1 MKKPVTRVLS
11 GVLALSG
18 IVLILS
24 VFYPIISYELKSRT
38 EFQQFISPVPEQEFT
53 DFTKASSWF
62 PQAGTQS
69 ENTASSVVKY
79 YNLSIPKLGIHD
91 AVVSL
96 GGEDLSDSLIQYPG
110 TALPGKTGN
119 AVVFGHSV
127 LPTFYDPKLYL
138 TIFST
143 LPTLKKQDIVKVDYD
158 GISYEYHVE
167 EMFEVSPEDL
177 DVLSQETGDSYI
189 SLVTCVPPGDPRSPR
204 RLIVRA
210 KLVPPENKSLT
221 YTP

>member
-1 MKKPVTRVLS
+1 MSVLLAGS
-11 GVLALSG
+11 GLL
-18 IVLILS
+18 LILA
-24 VFYPIISYELKSRT
+24 VFFPILSYEIKSKAD
-38 EFQQFISPVPEQEFT
+38 FQQYISPVPEQEFT

-62 PQAGTQS
+62 PSAKEQEDAL
-69 ENTASSVVKY
+69 ASTVVKY
-79 YNLSIPKLGIHD
+79 YNLTIPKLGIKD

-127 LPTFYDPKLYL
+127 LPSFYDPKLYL

-143 LPTLKKQDIVKVDYD
+143 LPTLKKQDPITIDYD
-158 GISYEYHVE
+158 GISYEYRVQE
-167 EMFEVSPEDL
+167 LFEVSPEDL
-177 DVLSQETGDSYI
+177 DVLSQETGESYI

-210 KLVPPENKSLT
+210 KLVPPSEKSLS
-221 YTP
+221 YTQ

>member
-1 MKKPVTRVLS
+1 MKRTFARIIS
-11 GVLALSG
+11 
-18 IVLILS
+18 IVLGGSGLLLILA
-24 VFYPIISYELKSRT
+24 VFFPIISYNIKSRT
-38 EFQQFISPVPEQEFT
+38 DFQQYLSPVPEREFT

-62 PQAGTQS
+62 PKAH
-69 ENTASSVVKY
+69 ENQDSLVSSVVKY

-91 AVVSL
+91 AVVTL

-110 TALPGKTGN
+110 TALPGKIGN

-143 LPTLKKQDIVKVDYD
+143 LPTLKKQDMVTIDYD
-158 GISYEYHVE
+158 GISYEYQVTDL
-167 EMFEVSPEDL
+167 FETSPEDL
-177 DVLSQETGDSYI
+177 DVLSQETGESYI

-210 KLVPPENKSLT
+210 KLVPPNNDDTFL
-221 YTP
+221 

>member
-1 MKKPVTRVLS
+1 MKRTLARLISIVLGGT
-11 GVLALSG
+11 GVL
-18 IVLILS
+18 LILAV
-24 VFYPIISYELKSRT
+24 VFPIISYELKSRS
-38 EFQQFISPVPEQEFT
+38 EFQQYLSPVPEQEFT

-62 PQAGTQS
+62 PTAKEQQDS
-69 ENTASSVVKY
+69 LASSVVKY
-79 YNLSIPKLGIHD
+79 YNISIPKLGIHD

-110 TALPGKTGN
+110 TALPGKIGN

-143 LPTLKKQDIVKVDYD
+143 LPTLKKQDLVTVDYD
-158 GISYEYHVE
+158 GISYEYKVTDL
-167 EMFEVSPEDL
+167 FEVSPDDL
-177 DVLSQETGDSYI
+177 DVLSQETGESYI

-210 KLVPPENKSLT
+210 KLVPPDNTTLS

>member
-1 MKKPVTRVLS
+1 MKRSLTKVTSLVL
-11 GVLALSG
+11 GGSG
-18 IVLILS
+18 ILLILA
-24 VFYPIISYELKSRT
+24 VLFPILSYEVKSRSD
-38 EFQQFISPVPEQEFT
+38 FRQYLSPVPEQEFT

-62 PQAGTQS
+62 P
-69 ENTASSVVKY
+69 TAKEQQDSLASTVVKY
-79 YNLSIPKLGIHD
+79 YNISIPKLGIQD

-110 TALPGKTGN
+110 TALPGKIGN

-143 LPTLKKQDIVKVDYD
+143 LPTLKKQDTIQVDYD
-158 GISYEYHVE
+158 GISYQYRVAEL
-167 EMFEVSPEDL
+167 FEVSPDDL
-177 DVLSQETGDSYI
+177 DVLSQETGESYL

-210 KLVPPENKSLT
+210 KLVPPDDKTLS